1 MLRRILT
8 IMIVIYV
15 VACVAA
21 LLFGAA
27 GVLGWLGGESDP
39 LAAVFAIALALPWA
53 LLIPG
58 PTEGDT
64 TLINGLLLVGYMA
77 VNAGILLL
85 IRRLVTRRR
94 A

>member
-8 IMIVIYV
+8 IVIGVYV
-15 VACVAA
+15 AACAAA

-27 GVLGWLGGESDP
+27 GVYGWLGGESDP
-39 LAAVFAIALALPWA
+39 LAAVFAIMLALPWP

-58 PTEGDT
+58 PSEGDV
-64 TLINGLLLVGYMA
+64 TLVNGLLLIVYMA

-85 IRRLVTRRR
+85 IRRLVARRR
-94 A
+94 S